1 MAEGTAAA
9 AGGPASPARRRY
21 LVDRGLQLRAAA
33 LLAGA
38 GAVLSLLC
46 GLWLHQA
53 HVAATELLPLDAE
66 SRLLVDQTDRDLLLV
81 LVGITLLMAVALGF
95 LGILLTH
102 RVAGPLFVLGRSMR
116 TLAEGRF
123 PRVRAL
129 RRGDE
134 LRHLYGSVTEA
145 IATLRHRE
153 ERLVDRLDEAV
164 AQLSLAVPRAPEIRP
179 VVAAL
184 AETARERR
192 EALEGGAA
200 PPPATP

>member
-9 AGGPASPARRRY
+9 AGGPPSSTRRRY

-38 GAVLSLLC
+38 GAVLALLC

-53 HVAATELLPLDAE
+53 HVAATELLPLDVE
-66 SRLLVDQTDRDLLLV
+66 SRMLVDRTDRELLVA
-81 LVGITLLMAVALGF
+81 LVGITVLMAVALGF
-95 LGILLTH
+95 LGIFLTH
-102 RVAGPLFVLGRSMR
+102 RVAGPLLVLGRTMR
-116 TLAEGRF
+116 ALAEGRF

-134 LRHLYGSVTEA
+134 LRELYANVGEAVT
-145 IATLRHRE
+145 TLRQRE
-153 ERLVDRLDEAV
+153 ERLVDQLDEAV
-164 AQLSLAVPRAPEIRP
+164 ARLQLAAARTPEIAP

-184 AETARERR
+184 SETARERR
-192 EALEGGAA
+192 AALEPSA
-200 PPPATP
+200 PPTVP